1 MGLLTEEWY
10 CFELYCFEGYCLEPK
25 YCDGWRMR

>member
-1 MGLLTEEWY
+1 MLTEEWY